1 MNAEWLTGRL
11 SAGHGVASGTSNE
24 SPYPDGTIRMQSP
37 VFKALGLDL
46 SGCFFGTLN
55 IDFAPLEVS
64 LSNPDHLFERVHWT
78 ELHPPETFSF
88 WRVEIK
94 ESASDVVNG
103 WIYYPHPE
111 TKERHQQPSTTL
123 ELLAP
128 RLSGVQSGSKI
139 HLRDQSGRIKLID
152 TVRLRARLLEF
163 LKFRVLASQQ
173 TFFDA
178 DTLLNRRKWLS
189 TMFPEALQL
198 SEQDLDRVWAQAR
211 SLYTEF

>member
-11 SAGHGVASGTSNE
+11 CAGHGVASGTSKD

-46 SGCFFGTLN
+46 SDCFFGTLN
-55 IDFAPLEVS
+55 VDFAPLEVS
-64 LSNPDHLFERVHWT
+64 LSHPDHLFKKVQWT

-88 WRVEIK
+88 WNVHIQ
-94 ESASDVVNG
+94 ASEAELVKG

-111 TKERHQQPSTTL
+111 TKERHWQPPTTL

-128 RLSGVQSGSKI
+128 RLRGVEPGGTIQ
-139 HLRDQSGRIKLID
+139 LRDESGRIKLVNTI
-152 TVRLRARLLEF
+152 RLRARLLEF

-173 TFFDA
+173 TFFEA
-178 DTLLNRRKWLS
+178 ESLVKRREWIA

-198 SEQDLDRVWAQAR
+198 SEQDLDRVWTQAR
-211 SLYTEF
+211 SLYTET

>member
-11 SAGHGVASGTSNE
+11 CAGHGVASGTSNQ
-24 SPYPDGTIRMQSP
+24 SPYPEGSIRMQSP
-37 VFKALGLDL
+37 VFRSLGLDL

-55 IDFAPLEVS
+55 LDFAPLEVS
-64 LSNPDHLFERVHWT
+64 LSKPDHRFEKVRWT

-88 WRVEIK
+88 WRLEIK
-94 ESASDVVNG
+94 ATDVEVVSG

-111 TKERHQQPSTTL
+111 TKERHWQPPTTL

-128 RLSGVQSGSKI
+128 RLSGVEPGCTIS
-139 HLRDQSGRIKLID
+139 LRDQRRRIKLVD
-152 TVRLRARLLEF
+152 TIRLRARLLEF

-173 TFFDA
+173 TFFEV
-178 DTLLNRRKWLS
+178 DTLAKRQQWLS

-211 SLYTEF
+211 SLYTES

>member
-11 SAGHGVASGTSNE
+11 CAGHGVASGTSNE
-24 SPYPDGTIRMQSP
+24 SPYPDGTIRMQFP

-46 SGCFFGTLN
+46 SGCYFGTLN
-55 IDFAPLEVS
+55 LDFAPHEVS
-64 LSNPDHLFERVHWT
+64 LSNPDLLFEKAEWT
-78 ELHPPETFSF
+78 KLHPPETFSF

-94 ESASDVVNG
+94 ATEDKVLRG

-111 TKERHQQPSTTL
+111 TKERHWQSPTTL

-128 RLSGVQSGSKI
+128 RLSGVEPGCTIS
-139 HLRDQSGRIKLID
+139 LRDEQRRIKLVD
-152 TVRLRARLLEF
+152 TIRLRARLLEF

-173 TFFDA
+173 TFFEV
-178 DTLLNRRKWLS
+178 DTLAKRQQWLS

-198 SEQDLDRVWAQAR
+198 SEQDLDRVWTQAR
-211 SLYTEF
+211 SLYTES

>member
-11 SAGHGVASGTSNE
+11 CTGHRVASGTSNE
-24 SPYPDGTIRMQSP
+24 SPYPDGTIRMQIP

-46 SGCFFGTLN
+46 SGCYSGTLN
-55 IDFAPLEVS
+55 VDFEPLDIS
-64 LSNPDHLFERVHWT
+64 LSNPDHLFEKVQWT

-88 WRVEIK
+88 WSVQIK
-94 ESASDVVNG
+94 ANEAEAVSG

-111 TKERHQQPSTTL
+111 TKERHWQSPTTL

-128 RLSGVQSGSKI
+128 QLSGVEPGCNI
-139 HLRDQSGRIKLID
+139 HLRDQSGRIKLVN
-152 TVRLRARLLEF
+152 TTRLRARLLEF

-173 TFFDA
+173 TFFEA
-178 DTLLNRRKWLS
+178 QSLVKRREWLA

-198 SEQDLDRVWAQAR
+198 SEQDLDRVWIQAR
-211 SLYTEF
+211 SLYTET

>member
-1 MNAEWLTGRL
+1 MNADWLTGRL
-11 SAGHGVASGTSNE
+11 CAGHGVASGTSNQ
-24 SPYPDGTIRMQSP
+24 SPYPEGSIRMQSP
-37 VFKALGLDL
+37 VFRSLGLDF
-46 SGCFFGTLN
+46 SDCFFGTLN
-55 IDFAPLEVS
+55 LDFAPLELS
-64 LSNPDHLFERVHWT
+64 LSKPDHRFEKVRWT

-94 ESASDVVNG
+94 TTDLEVVGG

-111 TKERHQQPSTTL
+111 TKGRHWQPPTTL

-128 RLSGVQSGSKI
+128 RLSGAEPGCTIS
-139 HLRDQSGRIKLID
+139 LRDPGRRIKLVD
-152 TVRLRARLLEF
+152 TIRLRARLLEF

-173 TFFDA
+173 TFFEADA
-178 DTLLNRRKWLS
+178 LLNRQQWLS

-211 SLYTEF
+211 SLYTES

>member
-11 SAGHGVASGTSNE
+11 CAGHGVASGTSNQ
-24 SPYPDGTIRMQSP
+24 SPYPEGSIRMQSP
-37 VFKALGLDL
+37 VFRSLGLDL
-46 SGCFFGTLN
+46 SDCFFGTLN
-55 IDFAPLEVS
+55 LDFAPLEVS
-64 LSNPDHLFERVHWT
+64 LSNPDHLFEKVRWT

-94 ESASDVVNG
+94 ATEVEVVSG

-111 TKERHQQPSTTL
+111 TKERHWQPPTTL

-128 RLSGVQSGSKI
+128 RLSGVEPGCTIS
-139 HLRDQSGRIKLID
+139 LRDPRRRIKLVDAI
-152 TVRLRARLLEF
+152 RLRARLLEF

-173 TFFDA
+173 TFFEV
-178 DTLLNRRKWLS
+178 DTPNKRQQWLS

-211 SLYTEF
+211 SLYTES

>member
-11 SAGHGVASGTSNE
+11 CAGHGVASGTSNE

-46 SGCFFGTLN
+46 SSCYFGTLN

-94 ESASDVVNG
+94 AGATDVVNG
-103 WIYYPHPE
+103 WIYYPHPK
-111 TKERHQQPSTTL
+111 TKERHWQPPTTL

-128 RLSGVQSGSKI
+128 RLRGVEPGSNI
-139 HLRDQSGRIKLID
+139 HLLDQSGRIKLVD

-173 TFFDA
+173 TFFEV
-178 DTLLNRRKWLS
+178 DTLAKRQQWLS

-198 SEQDLDRVWAQAR
+198 SEQDLDRVWTQAR
-211 SLYTEF
+211 SLYTES

>member
-11 SAGHGVASGTSNE
+11 CAGHGVASGKSNE

-37 VFKALGLDL
+37 VFKSLGLDL
-46 SGCFFGTLN
+46 SACYFGTLN
-55 IDFAPLEVS
+55 INFAPLEVS
-64 LSNPDHLFERVHWT
+64 LANPDHLFEKVHWT

-94 ESASDVVNG
+94 ASETDVVNG
-103 WIYYPHPE
+103 WVYYPHPE
-111 TKERHQQPSTTL
+111 TKERHWQPPTTL

-128 RLSGVQSGSKI
+128 RFSGVEPGCTIS
-139 HLRDQSGRIKLID
+139 LRDQRRRIKLVD
-152 TVRLRARLLEF
+152 TIRLRARLLEF

-173 TFFDA
+173 TFFEV
-178 DTLLNRRKWLS
+178 DTLAKRQQWLAA
-189 TMFPEALQL
+189 MFPEALQL

-211 SLYTEF
+211 SLYTES

>member
-11 SAGHGVASGTSNE
+11 CAGHGVASGKSNE

-37 VFKALGLDL
+37 VFKSLGLDL
-46 SGCFFGTLN
+46 SACYFGTLN
-55 IDFAPLEVS
+55 INFAPLEVS
-64 LSNPDHLFERVHWT
+64 LANPDHLFEKVHWT

-94 ESASDVVNG
+94 ASETDVVNG
-103 WIYYPHPE
+103 WVYYPHPE
-111 TKERHQQPSTTL
+111 IKERHWQPPTTL

-128 RLSGVQSGSKI
+128 RLSGVEPGCNI
-139 HLRDQSGRIKLID
+139 CLRDQRRRIKLVD
-152 TVRLRARLLEF
+152 TIRLRARLLEF

-173 TFFDA
+173 TFFEV
-178 DTLLNRRKWLS
+178 DTLAKRQQWLS

-211 SLYTEF
+211 SLYTES

>member
-1 MNAEWLTGRL
+1 MNADWLTGRL
-11 SAGHGVASGTSNE
+11 CAGHGVASGTSNQ
-24 SPYPDGTIRMQSP
+24 SPYPEGSIRMQSP
-37 VFKALGLDL
+37 VFRSLGLDL
-46 SGCFFGTLN
+46 SDCFFGTLN
-55 IDFAPLEVS
+55 LDFAPLEIS
-64 LSNPDHLFERVHWT
+64 LSKPDHRFEKVRWT

-94 ESASDVVNG
+94 TTDLEVVGG

-111 TKERHQQPSTTL
+111 TKERHWQTPTTL

-128 RLSGVQSGSKI
+128 RLSGAEPGCTIS
-139 HLRDQSGRIKLID
+139 LRDPGRRIKLVD
-152 TVRLRARLLEF
+152 TIRLRARLLEF

-173 TFFDA
+173 TFFEADA
-178 DTLLNRRKWLS
+178 LLNRQQWLS

-211 SLYTEF
+211 SLYTES